1 MAHQEST
8 SQQQRSKD
16 KVEDPHSVSV
26 CVTTIYYPDPM
37 PCRSVV
43 SKYRLATR
51 RTYHVAPPNTAANP
65 SQTHHRSPYLSP
77 PPQPPPFH
85 FQPLNSVGT
94 KSPSHKATL
103 NVSLPA
109 PPPSSPT
116 FHPHERLAKNK
127 KKREQASY
135 SGLPLESCTFS
146 VDPNSSQLR
155 HSLCVNLS
163 SLQQETAAASS
174 PKNHRKSAKSKR
186 KSSLS
191 HIISNERG
199 KHLTGKKASRD
210 TFVAEPSKRSMM
222 SVLGQKEE
230 VRAEDKSVERV
241 AQAKKEEGKQLRRE
255 EEQIMK
261 TLGKN
266 REPLSKDLRKVPPP
280 TTIHGAPRLSKD
292 ALAFGRVF
300 QSVNLSTLKA
310 VERIHEME
318 GVREDWERKAAH
330 VERIRVERE
339 IRRQKIQD
347 IRQRTK
353 ETVEAWRIAEE
364 NKIARLRDE
373 NAKLTVESILE
384 RSLRRSDAGEHRERE
399 ARDQSFAAEFVKQ
412 TVSVGREVAKDDQE
426 STTEEKRK
434 EIKRQVEQATEL
446 ARHRRQEAKS
456 EREIR
461 DTRLVWEGALAKKE
475 LSGRVMNAAVQR
487 LSDSKRRVGR
497 AINRRAA
504 ARASVE
510 RAREALRS
518 RAARAASTPRGTTT
532 LPPLKLDLRS
542 ETELVE
548 ACRNTMEAVVTA
560 EVTTSAP
567 YRLRQFTH
575 EANRTWQRGTLVLEE
590 RERQSLEGA
599 LSQHAESHNSCFPTI
614 KESAK
619 TYHQLKPGRI
629 YLRSRVSTPF
639 QSEVTDS
646 SPSAETPTDSF
657 KCGTWH
663 HPVGVV

>member
-1 MAHQEST
+1 M
-8 SQQQRSKD
+8 
-16 KVEDPHSVSV
+16 
-26 CVTTIYYPDPM
+26 
-37 PCRSVV
+37 
-43 SKYRLATR
+43 
-51 RTYHVAPPNTAANP
+51 
-65 SQTHHRSPYLSP
+65 
-77 PPQPPPFH
+77 
-85 FQPLNSVGT
+85 
-94 KSPSHKATL
+94 
-103 NVSLPA
+103 
-109 PPPSSPT
+109 
-116 FHPHERLAKNK
+116 
-127 KKREQASY
+127 
-135 SGLPLESCTFS
+135 
-146 VDPNSSQLR
+146 DPNYSRLR

-174 PKNHRKSAKSKR
+174 PKKHRKSAKSKR

-210 TFVAEPSKRSMM
+210 TFVAEPSKGSMM

-255 EEQIMK
+255 EEQIM
-261 TLGKN
+261 GKN

-292 ALAFGRVF
+292 ALAFSRAF

-339 IRRQKIQD
+339 RRRQKIQD
-347 IRQRTK
+347 IRQKTK
-353 ETVEAWRIAEE
+353 ETVEAWRITEE
-364 NKIARLRDE
+364 NKIVRLRDE
-373 NAKLTVESILE
+373 NAKQAVESLLE

-399 ARDQSFAAEFVKQ
+399 ARDRSFAAEFVKQ
-412 TVSVGREVAKDDQE
+412 TVSVGREVAKDDRE

-446 ARHRRQEAKS
+446 ARHRRQEAKA

-475 LSGRVMNAAVQR
+475 LSGRVMKAAVQR

-518 RAARAASTPRGTTT
+518 RAAQAASTPRGATT

-560 EVTTSAP
+560 ESTTSAP

-646 SPSAETPTDSF
+646 SPSAETPTDSCE
-657 KCGTWH
+657 CGTWH